1 MCFPP
6 RTAYVLALMHEHK
19 PRLSCVPHKN
29 PSCCRAGRFLNDFS
43 LSIVCSTISI
53 IVTQQIGSYW
63 INYLSLQIYTG
74 TMEKSTPWNNSASS
88 QRNND
93 LNLRHWED
101 GYSDAVLSW
110 GFDVICVYIYYMYMI
125 WYLHIYIYIYYY
137 IFSKFPTGLA
147 CAGCGQLAK
156 CSDVLFCPIDFQ
168 AFWYPAPGASWI
180 DDDSCARGCSMQFRP
195 WQP

>member
-74 TMEKSTPWNNSASS
+74 TMEKSYTMKQLSELPAEQRPKPEALRRWVQWRSAFM
-88 QRNND
+88 RFWCD
-93 LNLRHWED
+93 LCIYILYVYD
-101 GYSDAVLSW
+101 MI
-110 GFDVICVYIYYMYMI
+110 FTYIYTYI
-125 WYLHIYIYIYYY
+125 IIFFLSSLQGLHVQVVV
-137 IFSKFPTGLA
+137 S
-147 CAGCGQLAK
+147 
-156 CSDVLFCPIDFQ
+156 
-168 AFWYPAPGASWI
+168 
-180 DDDSCARGCSMQFRP
+180 
-195 WQP
+195 